1 MIECQKM
8 IEKRIEFLTG
18 NGEGSLEIIEF
29 YNKEMEQIIEEISNL
44 DYEET
49 KDNIVKIKVL
59 YAKLLLLCKGYYI
72 KGTKYYN
79 DESVVKFIE
88 EKIEKFREYF
98 YNLNSVEHTNWWQ
111 WEIGIPF
118 TMNDI
123 FMLMK
128 GKIKD
133 EIIVENLKTSRYF
146 QPDPRYSGNNPVAI
160 HPSGKPLRL
169 STGGNRVDT
178 VKISLFR
185 GILLEDE
192 GEIKLALESLPE
204 VWEYNEKD
212 RGEGFYRDGSFIQHE
227 AIPYAG
233 GYGEVLLSGIGE
245 ILYVISDS
253 EYTSV
258 VKKVDDLYEIILNS
272 FEPFFYNG
280 SFTDMLSG
288 RGIDRANN
296 SDSVIGHR
304 ILNDI
309 LVVSSIFEDYK
320 CKKLEDIVLREIVK
334 YGAEKYLEEEKS
346 PFLYKKI
353 KDLLE
358 KSRGQEIE
366 KYNNSIKVC
375 NKMARVMKREEKY
388 AFGIVMHS
396 STIGNYETMNGENLK
411 GWYTGDGA
419 YYLYDG
425 VNDYKDYWRDVDYY
439 YIPGTTEIK
448 MDMEGLDAQRNFESS
463 FVEDKVAYGISEGE
477 NGLVAMEFLNWN
489 EKLKSR
495 KSWALIDSKIIFI
508 ETDIESKEKVY
519 TTIFNKKYSNL
530 PKILVDGQEI
540 KERYFNKK
548 ISKIQIE
555 ELNIKFYLE
564 DNIYFEIEKK
574 DGYFIKIWKEYDN
587 DDKKI
592 IWGLSYNSEIDFKKD
607 MCINLEDNIHEIK
620 TKEKIYKVNWN
631 FRENGKEFCEI
642 LDIEK

>member
-18 NGEGSLEIIEF
+18 NGESSLEIIEF
-29 YNKEMEQIIEEISNL
+29 YNEEMEKIIEEISNL
-44 DYEET
+44 NYEET

-72 KGTKYYN
+72 KRTKYYN
-79 DESVVKFIE
+79 DEFIVKFIE

-98 YNLNSVEHTNWWQ
+98 YNLHSVEHTNWWQ

-146 QPDPRYSGNNPVAI
+146 QPEPRYSGNNPVAI

-192 GEIKLALESLPE
+192 EEVKLALESLPE

-253 EYTSV
+253 KYTSV
-258 VKKVDDLYEIILNS
+258 IKKVDDLYDIILNS

-309 LVVSSIFEDYK
+309 LVVSSIFENDK
-320 CKKLEDIVLREIVK
+320 CKKLENTVLREITK
-334 YGAEKYLEEEKS
+334 YGVEKYLEEEKS
-346 PFLYKKI
+346 PFLYKKLI
-353 KDLLE
+353 DFLE
-358 KSRGQEIE
+358 KYRGQEIE
-366 KYNNSIKVC
+366 KYSNSIKVC
-375 NKMARVMKREEKY
+375 NKMTRVMKREEKY
-388 AFGIVMHS
+388 AFGIAMHS
-396 STIGNYETMNGENLK
+396 STIGNYEAMNGENLK

-642 LDIEK
+642 LDVEK

>member
-18 NGEGSLEIIEF
+18 NGESSLEIIEF
-29 YNKEMEQIIEEISNL
+29 YNEEMEKIIEEISNL
-44 DYEET
+44 NYEET

-72 KGTKYYN
+72 KRTKYYN
-79 DESVVKFIE
+79 DEFIVKFIE

-98 YNLNSVEHTNWWQ
+98 YNLHSVEHTNWWQ

-185 GILLEDE
+185 GILLGDEDE
-192 GEIKLALESLPE
+192 VKLALESLPE

-253 EYTSV
+253 KYTSV
-258 VKKVDDLYEIILNS
+258 IKKVDDLYDIILNS

-309 LVVSSIFEDYK
+309 LVVSSIFENDK
-320 CKKLEDIVLREIVK
+320 CKKLENTVLREITK
-334 YGAEKYLEEEKS
+334 YGVEKYLEEEKS
-346 PFLYKKI
+346 PFLYKKLI
-353 KDLLE
+353 DLLE
-358 KSRGQEIE
+358 KYRGQEIK
-366 KYNNSIKVC
+366 KYSNSIKVC

-388 AFGIVMHS
+388 AFGIAMHS
-396 STIGNYETMNGENLK
+396 STIGNYEAMNGENLK

-439 YIPGTTEIK
+439 YIPGATEIK

-548 ISKIQIE
+548 ISKIQIG

-564 DNIYFEIEKK
+564 DNIYFEIEEK

>member
-1 MIECQKM
+1 MREYQKM

-29 YNKEMEQIIEEISNL
+29 YNKEMEKIIEEISNL

-72 KGTKYYN
+72 KGTKYYS

-88 EKIEKFREYF
+88 EKIEKFRSYF

-192 GEIKLALESLPE
+192 VEIKLALESLPE
-204 VWEYNEKD
+204 VWEYNEKE

-309 LVVSSIFEDYK
+309 LIVSSIFEYDK
-320 CKKLEDIVLREIVK
+320 CEKLEDIVLREIAK

-346 PFLYKKI
+346 PFLYKKLT
-353 KDLLE
+353 DLLE
-358 KSRGQEIE
+358 KNRGQEIE
-366 KYNNSIKVC
+366 KYSNSIKVC

-388 AFGIVMHS
+388 AFGIAMHS
-396 STIGNYETMNGENLK
+396 STIGNYEAMNGENLK

-425 VNDYKDYWRDVDYY
+425 VNDYKNYWRDVDYY

-463 FVEDKVAYGISEGE
+463 FVKDKVAYGVSEGE

-508 ETDIESKEKVY
+508 ETDIESEEKVY
-519 TTIFNKKYSNL
+519 TTIFNRKYNNL

-540 KERYFNKK
+540 KEKYFNKK
-548 ISKIQIE
+548 LSKIQIE
-555 ELNIKFYLE
+555 ELNLKFYLE
-564 DNIYFEIEKK
+564 ESIYFEIEEK

-607 MCINLEDNIHEIK
+607 MYINLENDIHEIK

-642 LDIEK
+642 LSLEK

>member
-1 MIECQKM
+1 MREYQKM

-29 YNKEMEQIIEEISNL
+29 YNKEMEKIIEEISNL

-88 EKIEKFREYF
+88 EKIEKFRNYF

-185 GILLEDE
+185 GILLGDEDE
-192 GEIKLALESLPE
+192 VKLALESLPE
-204 VWEYNEKD
+204 VWEYNEKE

-320 CKKLEDIVLREIVK
+320 YKKLEDIVLREIVK

-375 NKMARVMKREEKY
+375 NKMTRVMKREEKY
-388 AFGIVMHS
+388 AFGIAMHS
-396 STIGNYETMNGENLK
+396 PTIGNYEAMNGENLK

-425 VNDYKDYWRDVDYY
+425 VNDYKNYWRDVDYY

-448 MDMEGLDAQRNFESS
+448 MNMEGLDAQRNFESS
-463 FVEDKVAYGISEGE
+463 FVKDKVASGVSEGE

-495 KSWALIDSKIIFI
+495 KSWVLIDSKIIFI
-508 ETDIESKEKVY
+508 ETDIESEEKVY
-519 TTIFNKKYSNL
+519 TTIFNRKYNNL
-530 PKILVDGQEI
+530 PKILIDGQEI
-540 KERYFNKK
+540 KEKYFNKK
-548 ISKIQIE
+548 LSKIQIE
-555 ELNIKFYLE
+555 ELNLKFYLE
-564 DNIYFEIEKK
+564 ESIYFEIEKK

-607 MCINLEDNIHEIK
+607 VYINLEDNIHEIK

-642 LDIEK
+642 LSLEK

>member
-18 NGEGSLEIIEF
+18 NGESSLEIIEF
-29 YNKEMEQIIEEISNL
+29 YNEEMEKIIEEISNL
-44 DYEET
+44 NYEET

-79 DESVVKFIE
+79 DEFIVNFIE
-88 EKIEKFREYF
+88 EKIERFRECF
-98 YNLNSVEHTNWWQ
+98 YNLHSVEHTNWWQ

-146 QPDPRYSGNNPVAI
+146 QPEPRYSGNNPVAI

-192 GEIKLALESLPE
+192 EEVKLALESLPE

-253 EYTSV
+253 KYTSV
-258 VKKVDDLYEIILNS
+258 IKKVDDLYDIILNS

-309 LVVSSIFEDYK
+309 LVVSSIFENDK
-320 CKKLEDIVLREIVK
+320 CKKLENTILREITK
-334 YGAEKYLEEEKS
+334 YGVEKYLEEEKS
-346 PFLYKKI
+346 PFLYKKLI
-353 KDLLE
+353 DLLE
-358 KSRGQEIE
+358 KYRGQEIE
-366 KYNNSIKVC
+366 KYSNSINVC
-375 NKMARVMKREEKY
+375 NKMVRVMKREEKY
-388 AFGIVMHS
+388 AFGIAMHS
-396 STIGNYETMNGENLK
+396 STIGNYEAMNGENLK

-631 FRENGKEFCEI
+631 FRENGKEFCEM

>member
-1 MIECQKM
+1 MIEYQKM

-18 NGEGSLEIIEF
+18 NGESSLEIIEF
-29 YNKEMEQIIEEISNL
+29 YNEEMEKIIEEISNL
-44 DYEET
+44 NYEET

-72 KGTKYYN
+72 KRTKYYN
-79 DESVVKFIE
+79 DEFIVKFIE

-98 YNLNSVEHTNWWQ
+98 YNLHSVEHTNWWQ

-146 QPDPRYSGNNPVAI
+146 QPEPRYSGNNPVAI

-192 GEIKLALESLPE
+192 EEVKLALESLPE

-253 EYTSV
+253 KYTSV
-258 VKKVDDLYEIILNS
+258 IKKVDDLYDIILNS

-309 LVVSSIFEDYK
+309 LVVSSIFENDK
-320 CKKLEDIVLREIVK
+320 CKKLENTVLREITK
-334 YGAEKYLEEEKS
+334 YGVEKYLEEEKS
-346 PFLYKKI
+346 PFLYKKLI
-353 KDLLE
+353 DFLE
-358 KSRGQEIE
+358 KYRGQEIE
-366 KYNNSIKVC
+366 KYSNSIKVC
-375 NKMARVMKREEKY
+375 NKMTRVMKREEKY
-388 AFGIVMHS
+388 AFGIAMHS
-396 STIGNYETMNGENLK
+396 STIGNYEAMNGENLK

-508 ETDIESKEKVY
+508 ETDIESEEKVY

-631 FRENGKEFCEI
+631 FRENGKEFCEM

>member
-1 MIECQKM
+1 MIEYQKM

-88 EKIEKFREYF
+88 KKIEKFREYF
-98 YNLNSVEHTNWWQ
+98 YNLNSIEHTNWWQ

-258 VKKVDDLYEIILNS
+258 VKKVNDLYEIILNS

-309 LVVSSIFEDYK
+309 LVVSSIFEDDK

-334 YGAEKYLEEEKS
+334 YGAKKYLEEEKS
-346 PFLYKKI
+346 PFLYKKLTDI
-353 KDLLE
+353 LE
-358 KSRGQEIE
+358 KYRGQEIE
-366 KYNNSIKVC
+366 KYSNSIKVC

-388 AFGIVMHS
+388 AFGIAMHS
-396 STIGNYETMNGENLK
+396 STIGNYEAMNGENLK

-425 VNDYKDYWRDVDYY
+425 VNDYKDYWRDIDYY

-448 MDMEGLDAQRNFESS
+448 MDMEGIDAQRNFESF
-463 FVEDKVAYGISEGE
+463 FVKDKVAYGISQGE

-495 KSWALIDSKIIFI
+495 KSWVLADSKVIFI
-508 ETDIESKEKVY
+508 ETDIESEEKVY
-519 TTIFNKKYSNL
+519 TTIFNRKYSNL
-530 PKILVDGQEI
+530 PKILVDGQET

-548 ISKIQIE
+548 LSKIQIG
-555 ELNIKFYLE
+555 ELNIKFYSE
-564 DNIYFEIEKK
+564 ERIYFEIEEK

-592 IWGLSYNSEIDFKKD
+592 IWGLSYNSDIDFKKD
-607 MCINLEDNIHEIK
+607 VCINLEDNIHKIK
-620 TKEKIYKVNWN
+620 IKEKIYKVNWN

-642 LDIEK
+642 LNLEK

>member
-1 MIECQKM
+1 MREYQKM

-88 EKIEKFREYF
+88 KKIEKFREYF
-98 YNLNSVEHTNWWQ
+98 YNLNSIEHTNWWQ

-123 FMLMK
+123 FMLTK

-185 GILLEDE
+185 GILLGDEDE
-192 GEIKLALESLPE
+192 VKLALESLPE

-253 EYTSV
+253 KYTSV
-258 VKKVDDLYEIILNS
+258 IKKVDDLYDIILNS

-309 LVVSSIFEDYK
+309 LVVSSIFENDK
-320 CKKLEDIVLREIVK
+320 CKKLENTVLREITK
-334 YGAEKYLEEEKS
+334 YGVEKYLEEEKS
-346 PFLYKKI
+346 PFLYKKLI
-353 KDLLE
+353 DFLE
-358 KSRGQEIE
+358 KYRGQEIE
-366 KYNNSIKVC
+366 KYSNSIKVC
-375 NKMARVMKREEKY
+375 NKMTRVMKREEKY
-388 AFGIVMHS
+388 AFGIAMHS
-396 STIGNYETMNGENLK
+396 STIGNYEAMNGENLK

-564 DNIYFEIEKK
+564 DNIYFEIEEK

>member
-1 MIECQKM
+1 MREYQKM

-88 EKIEKFREYF
+88 KKIEKFREYF
-98 YNLNSVEHTNWWQ
+98 YNLNSIEHTNWWQ

-123 FMLMK
+123 FMLTK

-185 GILLEDE
+185 GILLGDEDE
-192 GEIKLALESLPE
+192 VKLALESLPE

-253 EYTSV
+253 KYTSV
-258 VKKVDDLYEIILNS
+258 IKKVDDLYEIILNS

-309 LVVSSIFEDYK
+309 LVVSSIFENDK
-320 CKKLEDIVLREIVK
+320 CKKLENTVLREITK
-334 YGAEKYLEEEKS
+334 YGVEKYLEEEKS
-346 PFLYKKI
+346 PFLYKKLI
-353 KDLLE
+353 DLLE
-358 KSRGQEIE
+358 KYRGQEIE
-366 KYNNSIKVC
+366 KYSNSIKVC
-375 NKMARVMKREEKY
+375 NKMTRVMKREEKY
-388 AFGIVMHS
+388 AFGIAMHS
-396 STIGNYETMNGENLK
+396 STIGNYEAMNGENLK

-631 FRENGKEFCEI
+631 FRENGKEFCEM

>member
-1 MIECQKM
+1 MIEYQKM

-44 DYEET
+44 NYEET

-98 YNLNSVEHTNWWQ
+98 YNLYSVEHTNWWQ

-185 GILLEDE
+185 GILLGDEDE
-192 GEIKLALESLPE
+192 VKLALESLPE

-253 EYTSV
+253 KYTSV
-258 VKKVDDLYEIILNS
+258 IKKVDDLYEIILNS

-309 LVVSSIFEDYK
+309 LVVSSIFENDK
-320 CKKLEDIVLREIVK
+320 CKKLENTILREITK
-334 YGAEKYLEEEKS
+334 YGVEKYLGEEKS
-346 PFLYKKI
+346 PFLYKKLI
-353 KDLLE
+353 DLLE
-358 KSRGQEIE
+358 KYRGQEIE
-366 KYNNSIKVC
+366 KYSNSINVC
-375 NKMARVMKREEKY
+375 NKMVRVMKREEKY
-388 AFGIVMHS
+388 AFGIAMHS
-396 STIGNYETMNGENLK
+396 STIGNYEAMNGENLK

-564 DNIYFEIEKK
+564 DNIYFEIEEK

>member
-1 MIECQKM
+1 MREYQKM

-18 NGEGSLEIIEF
+18 NGESSLEIIEF

-98 YNLNSVEHTNWWQ
+98 YNLNSIEHTNWWQ

-253 EYTSV
+253 KYTSV
-258 VKKVDDLYEIILNS
+258 IKKVDDLYEIILNS

-309 LVVSSIFEDYK
+309 LVVSSIFENDK
-320 CKKLEDIVLREIVK
+320 CKKLENIVLREVVK

-346 PFLYKKI
+346 PFLYKKLTE
-353 KDLLE
+353 LLE

-366 KYNNSIKVC
+366 KYSNSIKIC
-375 NKMARVMKREEKY
+375 NKMARVMKRKEKY
-388 AFGIVMHS
+388 AFGIAMHS
-396 STIGNYETMNGENLK
+396 STIGNYEAMNGENLK

-419 YYLYDG
+419 YYLYDR
-425 VNDYKDYWRDVDYY
+425 VNDYKNYWRDVDYY

-463 FVEDKVAYGISEGE
+463 FVKDKVAYGVSEGE

-508 ETDIESKEKVY
+508 ETDIESEEKVY
-519 TTIFNKKYSNL
+519 TTIFNRKYNNL
-530 PKILVDGQEI
+530 PKILVDEQEI

-548 ISKIQIE
+548 ISKIQIG

-564 DNIYFEIEKK
+564 ENIYFEIEEK

-607 MCINLEDNIHEIK
+607 MYINLENNIHEIK

>member
-1 MIECQKM
+1 MIEYQKM

-88 EKIEKFREYF
+88 KKIEKFREYF
-98 YNLNSVEHTNWWQ
+98 YNLNSIEHTNWWQ

-185 GILLEDE
+185 GILLEDDN
-192 GEIKLALESLPE
+192 EIKLALESLPE

-212 RGEGFYRDGSFIQHE
+212 KGEGFYRDGSFIQHE

-258 VKKVDDLYEIILNS
+258 VKKVNDLYEIILNS

-296 SDSVIGHR
+296 IDSVIGHR

-309 LVVSSIFEDYK
+309 LVVSSIFEDDK

-334 YGAEKYLEEEKS
+334 YGAKKYLEEEKS
-346 PFLYKKI
+346 PFLYKKLTDI
-353 KDLLE
+353 LE
-358 KSRGQEIE
+358 KYRGQEIE
-366 KYNNSIKVC
+366 KYSNSIKVC

-388 AFGIVMHS
+388 AFGIAMHS
-396 STIGNYETMNGENLK
+396 STIGNYEAMNGENLK

-448 MDMEGLDAQRNFESS
+448 MDMEGVDAQRNFESS
-463 FVEDKVAYGISEGE
+463 FVKDKIAYGISQGE

-489 EKLKSR
+489 ERLKSR
-495 KSWALIDSKIIFI
+495 KTWGLIDSKIIFI
-508 ETDIESKEKVY
+508 ETDIESEEKVY
-519 TTIFNKKYSNL
+519 TTIFNRKYNNL
-530 PKILVDGQEI
+530 PKILIDGQEI
-540 KERYFNKK
+540 KEKYFNKK
-548 ISKIQIE
+548 LSKIQIE
-555 ELNIKFYLE
+555 ELNLKFYLE
-564 DNIYFEIEKK
+564 ESIYFEIEKK

-607 MCINLEDNIHEIK
+607 VYINLEDNIHEIK

-642 LDIEK
+642 LSLEK

>member
-1 MIECQKM
+1 MKEYPKM

-88 EKIEKFREYF
+88 KKIEKFREYF
-98 YNLNSVEHTNWWQ
+98 YNLNSIEHTNWWQ

-123 FMLMK
+123 FMLTK

-146 QPDPRYSGNNPVAI
+146 QPEPRYSGNNPVAI

-185 GILLEDE
+185 GILLGDEDE
-192 GEIKLALESLPE
+192 VKLALESLPE

-253 EYTSV
+253 KYTSV
-258 VKKVDDLYEIILNS
+258 IKKVDDLYDIILNS

-309 LVVSSIFEDYK
+309 LVVSSIFENDK
-320 CKKLEDIVLREIVK
+320 CKKLENTVLREITK
-334 YGAEKYLEEEKS
+334 YGVEKYLGEEKS
-346 PFLYKKI
+346 PFLYKKLI
-353 KDLLE
+353 DFLE
-358 KSRGQEIE
+358 KYRGQEIE
-366 KYNNSIKVC
+366 KYSNSIKVC
-375 NKMARVMKREEKY
+375 NKMTRVMKREEKY
-388 AFGIVMHS
+388 AFGIAMHS
-396 STIGNYETMNGENLK
+396 STIGNYEAMNGENLK

-508 ETDIESKEKVY
+508 ETDIESEEKVY

>member
-1 MIECQKM
+1 MREYQKM

-29 YNKEMEQIIEEISNL
+29 YNKEMEKIIEEISNL

-72 KGTKYYN
+72 KGTKYYS

-88 EKIEKFREYF
+88 EKIEKFRNYF

-192 GEIKLALESLPE
+192 VEIKLALESLPE
-204 VWEYNEKD
+204 VWEYNEKE

-309 LVVSSIFEDYK
+309 LIVSSIFEYDK
-320 CKKLEDIVLREIVK
+320 CEKLEDIVLREIAK

-346 PFLYKKI
+346 PFLYKKLT
-353 KDLLE
+353 DLLE
-358 KSRGQEIE
+358 KNRGQEIE
-366 KYNNSIKVC
+366 KYSNSIKVC

-388 AFGIVMHS
+388 AFGIAMHS
-396 STIGNYETMNGENLK
+396 STIGNYEAMNGENLK

-425 VNDYKDYWRDVDYY
+425 VNDYKNYWRDVDYY

-463 FVEDKVAYGISEGE
+463 FVKDKVAYGVSEGE

-508 ETDIESKEKVY
+508 ETDIESEEKVY
-519 TTIFNKKYSNL
+519 TTIFNRKYNNL

-540 KERYFNKK
+540 KEKYFNKK
-548 ISKIQIE
+548 LSKIQIE
-555 ELNIKFYLE
+555 ELNLKFYLE
-564 DNIYFEIEKK
+564 ESIYFEIEEK

-607 MCINLEDNIHEIK
+607 MYINLENDIHEIK

-642 LDIEK
+642 LSLEK

>member
-1 MIECQKM
+1 MREYQKM

-29 YNKEMEQIIEEISNL
+29 YNKEMEKIIEEISNL

-88 EKIEKFREYF
+88 EKIEKFRNYF

-185 GILLEDE
+185 GILLEDDN
-192 GEIKLALESLPE
+192 EIKLALESLPE

-212 RGEGFYRDGSFIQHE
+212 KGEGFYRDGSFIQHE

-253 EYTSV
+253 KYTSV
-258 VKKVDDLYEIILNS
+258 IKKVDDLYEIILNS

-309 LVVSSIFEDYK
+309 LVVSSIFENDK
-320 CKKLEDIVLREIVK
+320 CKKLENIVLREVVK

-346 PFLYKKI
+346 PFLYKKLTE
-353 KDLLE
+353 LLE

-366 KYNNSIKVC
+366 KYSNSIKIC
-375 NKMARVMKREEKY
+375 NKMARVMKRKEKY
-388 AFGIVMHS
+388 AFGIAMHS
-396 STIGNYETMNGENLK
+396 STIGNYEAMNGENLK

-419 YYLYDG
+419 YYLYDR
-425 VNDYKDYWRDVDYY
+425 VNDYKNYWRDVDYY

-489 EKLKSR
+489 ERLKSR

-508 ETDIESKEKVY
+508 ETDIESEEKVY
-519 TTIFNKKYSNL
+519 TTIFNRKYNNL
-530 PKILVDGQEI
+530 PKILVDEQEI

-555 ELNIKFYLE
+555 ELNLKFYLE
-564 DNIYFEIEKK
+564 ESIYFEIEEK

-607 MCINLEDNIHEIK
+607 MYINLENDIHEIK

-642 LDIEK
+642 LSLEK

>member
-18 NGEGSLEIIEF
+18 NGESSLEIIEF
-29 YNKEMEQIIEEISNL
+29 YNEEMEKIIEEISNL
-44 DYEET
+44 NYEET

-72 KGTKYYN
+72 KRTKYYN
-79 DESVVKFIE
+79 DEFIVKFIE

-98 YNLNSVEHTNWWQ
+98 YNLHSVEHTNWWQ

-146 QPDPRYSGNNPVAI
+146 QPEPRYSGNNPVAI

-192 GEIKLALESLPE
+192 EEVKLALESLPE

-253 EYTSV
+253 KYTSV
-258 VKKVDDLYEIILNS
+258 IKKVDDLYDIILNS

-309 LVVSSIFEDYK
+309 LVVSSIFENDK
-320 CKKLEDIVLREIVK
+320 CKKLENTVLREITK
-334 YGAEKYLEEEKS
+334 YGVEKYLEEEKS
-346 PFLYKKI
+346 PFLYKKLI
-353 KDLLE
+353 DFLE
-358 KSRGQEIE
+358 KYRGQEIE
-366 KYNNSIKVC
+366 KYSNSIKVC
-375 NKMARVMKREEKY
+375 NKMTRVMKREEKY
-388 AFGIVMHS
+388 AFGIAMHS
-396 STIGNYETMNGENLK
+396 STIGNYEAMNGENLK

-508 ETDIESKEKVY
+508 ETDIESEEKVY

>member
-1 MIECQKM
+1 MIEYQKM

-88 EKIEKFREYF
+88 KKIEKFREYF
-98 YNLNSVEHTNWWQ
+98 YNLNSIEHTNWWQ

-185 GILLEDE
+185 GILLGDE
-192 GEIKLALESLPE
+192 EEVKLALESLPE

-253 EYTSV
+253 KYTSV
-258 VKKVDDLYEIILNS
+258 IKKVDDLYDIILNS

-309 LVVSSIFEDYK
+309 LVVSSIFENDK
-320 CKKLEDIVLREIVK
+320 CKKLENTILREITK
-334 YGAEKYLEEEKS
+334 YGVEKYLGEEKS
-346 PFLYKKI
+346 PFLYKKLI
-353 KDLLE
+353 DLLE
-358 KSRGQEIE
+358 KYRGQKIE
-366 KYNNSIKVC
+366 KYSNSINVC

-388 AFGIVMHS
+388 AFGIAMHS
-396 STIGNYETMNGENLK
+396 STIGNYEAMNGENLK

-564 DNIYFEIEKK
+564 DNIYFEIEEK

>member
-1 MIECQKM
+1 MREYQKM

-29 YNKEMEQIIEEISNL
+29 YNKEMEKIIEEISNL

-72 KGTKYYN
+72 KGTKYYS

-88 EKIEKFREYF
+88 EKIEKFRNYF

-204 VWEYNEKD
+204 VWEYNEKE

-309 LVVSSIFEDYK
+309 LIVSSIFEYDK
-320 CKKLEDIVLREIVK
+320 CEKLEDIVLREIAK

-346 PFLYKKI
+346 PFLYKKLT
-353 KDLLE
+353 DLLE
-358 KSRGQEIE
+358 KNRGQEIE
-366 KYNNSIKVC
+366 KYSNSIKVC

-388 AFGIVMHS
+388 AFGIAMHS
-396 STIGNYETMNGENLK
+396 STIGNYEAMNGENLK

-425 VNDYKDYWRDVDYY
+425 VNDYKNYWRDVDYY

-463 FVEDKVAYGISEGE
+463 FVKDKVAYGVSEGE

>member
-1 MIECQKM
+1 MIEYQKM

-18 NGEGSLEIIEF
+18 NGESSLEIIEF
-29 YNKEMEQIIEEISNL
+29 YNKEMEDIIKEISNL
-44 DYEET
+44 NYEET
-49 KDNIVKIKVL
+49 KNNIVKIKVL

-88 EKIEKFREYF
+88 KKIEKFREYF
-98 YNLNSVEHTNWWQ
+98 YNLNSIEHTNWWQ

-185 GILLEDE
+185 GILLGDEDE
-192 GEIKLALESLPE
+192 VKLALESLPE
-204 VWEYNEKD
+204 VWEYNEKE

-258 VKKVDDLYEIILNS
+258 VKKVNDLYEIILNS

-309 LVVSSIFEDYK
+309 LVVSSIFENDK
-320 CKKLEDIVLREIVK
+320 CKKLENTVLREITK
-334 YGAEKYLEEEKS
+334 YGVEKYLGEEKS
-346 PFLYKKI
+346 PFLYKKLI
-353 KDLLE
+353 DLLE
-358 KSRGQEIE
+358 KYRGQEIE
-366 KYNNSIKVC
+366 KYSNSIKVC
-375 NKMARVMKREEKY
+375 NKMTRVMKREEKY
-388 AFGIVMHS
+388 AFGIAMHS
-396 STIGNYETMNGENLK
+396 STIGNYEAMNGENLK

-631 FRENGKEFCEI
+631 FRENGKEFCEM

>member
-18 NGEGSLEIIEF
+18 NGESSLEIIEF
-29 YNKEMEQIIEEISNL
+29 YNEEMEKIIEEISNL
-44 DYEET
+44 NYEET

-72 KGTKYYN
+72 KRTKYYN
-79 DESVVKFIE
+79 DEFIVKFIE

-98 YNLNSVEHTNWWQ
+98 YNLHSVEHTNWWQ

-146 QPDPRYSGNNPVAI
+146 QPEPRYSGNNPVAI

-192 GEIKLALESLPE
+192 EEVKLALESLPE

-253 EYTSV
+253 KYTSV
-258 VKKVDDLYEIILNS
+258 IKKVDDLYEIILNS

-309 LVVSSIFEDYK
+309 LVVSSIFENDK
-320 CKKLEDIVLREIVK
+320 CKKLENTVLREITK
-334 YGAEKYLEEEKS
+334 YGVEKYLGEEKS
-346 PFLYKKI
+346 PFLYKKLI
-353 KDLLE
+353 DFLE
-358 KSRGQEIE
+358 KYRGQEIE
-366 KYNNSIKVC
+366 KYSNSIKVC
-375 NKMARVMKREEKY
+375 NKMTRVMKREEKY
-388 AFGIVMHS
+388 AFGIAMHS
-396 STIGNYETMNGENLK
+396 STIGNYEAMNGENLK

>member
-1 MIECQKM
+1 MREYQKM

-29 YNKEMEQIIEEISNL
+29 YNKEMEKIIEEISNL

-72 KGTKYYN
+72 KGTKYYS

-88 EKIEKFREYF
+88 EKIEKFRNYF

-204 VWEYNEKD
+204 VWEYNEKE

-346 PFLYKKI
+346 PFLYKKLTA
-353 KDLLE
+353 LLE
-358 KSRGQEIE
+358 KNRGQEIE
-366 KYNNSIKVC
+366 KYSNSIKVC

-439 YIPGTTEIK
+439 YISGTTEIK
-448 MDMEGLDAQRNFESS
+448 MDMEGIDAQRNFESS
-463 FVEDKVAYGISEGE
+463 FVEDKVAYGVSESE

-495 KSWALIDSKIIFI
+495 KSWVLIDSKIIFI
-508 ETDIESKEKVY
+508 ETDIESEEKVY
-519 TTIFNKKYSNL
+519 TTIFNRKYNNL
-530 PKILVDGQEI
+530 PKILIDGQEI
-540 KERYFNKK
+540 KEKYFNKK
-548 ISKIQIE
+548 LSKIQIE
-555 ELNIKFYLE
+555 ELNLKFYLE
-564 DNIYFEIEKK
+564 ESIYFEIEKK

-607 MCINLEDNIHEIK
+607 MYINLENDIHEIK

-642 LDIEK
+642 LSLEK

>member
-1 MIECQKM
+1 MREYQKM

-88 EKIEKFREYF
+88 KKIEKFREYF
-98 YNLNSVEHTNWWQ
+98 YNLNSIEHTNWWQ

-185 GILLEDE
+185 GILLGDEDE
-192 GEIKLALESLPE
+192 VKLALESLPE

-253 EYTSV
+253 KYTSV
-258 VKKVDDLYEIILNS
+258 IKKVDDLYDIILNS

-309 LVVSSIFEDYK
+309 LVVSSIFENDK
-320 CKKLEDIVLREIVK
+320 CKKLENTVLREITK
-334 YGAEKYLEEEKS
+334 YGVEKYLEEEKS
-346 PFLYKKI
+346 PFLYKKLI
-353 KDLLE
+353 DFLE
-358 KSRGQEIE
+358 KYRGQEIE
-366 KYNNSIKVC
+366 KYSNSIKVC
-375 NKMARVMKREEKY
+375 NKMTRVMKREEKY
-388 AFGIVMHS
+388 AFGIAMHS
-396 STIGNYETMNGENLK
+396 STIGNYEAMNGENLK

-631 FRENGKEFCEI
+631 FRENGKEFCEM

>member
-1 MIECQKM
+1 MKEYPKM

-29 YNKEMEQIIEEISNL
+29 YNKEMEKIIEEISSL

-72 KGTKYYN
+72 KGTKYYS

-192 GEIKLALESLPE
+192 VEIKLALESLPE
-204 VWEYNEKD
+204 VWEYNEKE
-212 RGEGFYRDGSFIQHE
+212 RGEGFYREGSFIQHE

-245 ILYVISDS
+245 ILYVISNS

-320 CKKLEDIVLREIVK
+320 CKKLEDIVLREIFK
-334 YGAEKYLEEEKS
+334 YRVEKYLEEEKS
-346 PFLYKKI
+346 PFLYKKLTA
-353 KDLLE
+353 LLE
-358 KSRGQEIE
+358 KNRGQEIE
-366 KYNNSIKVC
+366 KYSNSIKVC

-388 AFGIVMHS
+388 AFGIAMHS
-396 STIGNYETMNGENLK
+396 STIGNYEAMNGENLK

-463 FVEDKVAYGISEGE
+463 FVKDKVAYGVSEGE

-508 ETDIESKEKVY
+508 ETDIESEEKVY

-548 ISKIQIE
+548 ISKIQIG

-564 DNIYFEIEKK
+564 DNIYFEIEEK

-587 DDKKI
+587 NDKKI

-607 MCINLEDNIHEIK
+607 VYINLEDDIHEIK

-631 FRENGKEFCEI
+631 FREKGKEFCEI
-642 LDIEK
+642 LSLEK

>member
-1 MIECQKM
+1 MIEYQKM

-98 YNLNSVEHTNWWQ
+98 YNLNSIEHTNWWQ

-192 GEIKLALESLPE
+192 VEIKLALESLPE

-212 RGEGFYRDGSFIQHE
+212 REEGFYRDGSFIQHE

-258 VKKVDDLYEIILNS
+258 VKKVNDLYEIILNS

-309 LVVSSIFEDYK
+309 LVVSSIFEDDK
-320 CKKLEDIVLREIVK
+320 CKKLENTVLREITK
-334 YGAEKYLEEEKS
+334 YGVEKYLEEEKS
-346 PFLYKKI
+346 PFLYKKLTDI
-353 KDLLE
+353 LE
-358 KSRGQEIE
+358 KYRGQEIE
-366 KYNNSIKVC
+366 KYSNSIKVC
-375 NKMARVMKREEKY
+375 NKMARVMKRKEKY
-388 AFGIVMHS
+388 AFGIAMHS
-396 STIGNYETMNGENLK
+396 STIGNYEAMNGENLK

-448 MDMEGLDAQRNFESS
+448 MDMEGIDAQRNFESS
-463 FVEDKVAYGISEGE
+463 FVKDKVAYGISQGE

-508 ETDIESKEKVY
+508 ETDIESEEKVY
-519 TTIFNKKYSNL
+519 TTIFNRKYNNL
-530 PKILVDGQEI
+530 PKILVDEQEI

-548 ISKIQIE
+548 ISKIQIG

-564 DNIYFEIEKK
+564 ENIYFEIEEK
-574 DGYFIKIWKEYDN
+574 DGYFIKVWKEYDN

-607 MCINLEDNIHEIK
+607 MYINLENNIHEIK

-631 FRENGKEFCEI
+631 FRENRKEFCEI

>member
-1 MIECQKM
+1 MIEYQKM

-88 EKIEKFREYF
+88 KKIEKFREYF
-98 YNLNSVEHTNWWQ
+98 YNLNSIEHTNWWQ

-192 GEIKLALESLPE
+192 VEIKLALELLPE

-258 VKKVDDLYEIILNS
+258 VKKVNDLYEIILNS

-296 SDSVIGHR
+296 IDSVIGHR

-309 LVVSSIFEDYK
+309 LVVSSIFEDDK

-334 YGAEKYLEEEKS
+334 YGAKKYLEEEKS
-346 PFLYKKI
+346 PFLYKKLTDI
-353 KDLLE
+353 LE
-358 KSRGQEIE
+358 KYRGQEIE
-366 KYNNSIKVC
+366 KYSNSIKVC

-388 AFGIVMHS
+388 AFGIAMHS
-396 STIGNYETMNGENLK
+396 STIGNYEAMNGENLK

-448 MDMEGLDAQRNFESS
+448 MDMEGVDAQRNFESS
-463 FVEDKVAYGISEGE
+463 FVKDKIAYGISQGE

-489 EKLKSR
+489 ERLKSR
-495 KSWALIDSKIIFI
+495 KTWGLIDSKIIFI
-508 ETDIESKEKVY
+508 ETDIESEEKVY
-519 TTIFNKKYSNL
+519 TTIFNRKYNNL

-540 KERYFNKK
+540 KEKYFNKK
-548 ISKIQIE
+548 LSQIQIG

-564 DNIYFEIEKK
+564 ENISFEVEEK

-607 MCINLEDNIHEIK
+607 MYINLENNIHEIK

>member
-1 MIECQKM
+1 MKEYPKM

-29 YNKEMEQIIEEISNL
+29 YNKEMEKIIEEISNL

-72 KGTKYYN
+72 KGTKYYS

-88 EKIEKFREYF
+88 EKIEKFRNYF

-128 GKIKD
+128 RKIKD

-185 GILLEDE
+185 GILLGDEDE
-192 GEIKLALESLPE
+192 VKLALESLPE

-258 VKKVDDLYEIILNS
+258 IKKVDDLYEIILNS

-309 LVVSSIFEDYK
+309 LVVSSIFENDK
-320 CKKLEDIVLREIVK
+320 CKKLENTILREITK
-334 YGAEKYLEEEKS
+334 YGVEKYLGEEKS
-346 PFLYKKI
+346 PFLYKKLI
-353 KDLLE
+353 DLLE
-358 KSRGQEIE
+358 KYRGQEIK
-366 KYNNSIKVC
+366 KYSNSIKVC

-388 AFGIVMHS
+388 AFGIAMHS
-396 STIGNYETMNGENLK
+396 STIGNYEAMNGENLK

-548 ISKIQIE
+548 ISKIQIG

-564 DNIYFEIEKK
+564 DNIYFEIEEK

>member
-1 MIECQKM
+1 MREYQKM

-29 YNKEMEQIIEEISNL
+29 YNKEMEKIIEEISNL

-88 EKIEKFREYF
+88 KKIEKFREYF
-98 YNLNSVEHTNWWQ
+98 YNLNSIEHTNWWQ

-185 GILLEDE
+185 GILLGDEDE
-192 GEIKLALESLPE
+192 VKLALESLPE

-258 VKKVDDLYEIILNS
+258 VKKVNDLYEIILNS

-309 LVVSSIFEDYK
+309 LVVSSIFEDDK
-320 CKKLEDIVLREIVK
+320 CKKLENTVLREITK
-334 YGAEKYLEEEKS
+334 YGVEKYLEEEKS
-346 PFLYKKI
+346 PFLYKKLT
-353 KDLLE
+353 DLLE
-358 KSRGQEIE
+358 KYRGQEIE
-366 KYNNSIKVC
+366 KYSNSIKVC
-375 NKMARVMKREEKY
+375 NKMARVMKRKEKY
-388 AFGIVMHS
+388 AFGIAMHS
-396 STIGNYETMNGENLK
+396 STIGNYEAMNGENLK

-448 MDMEGLDAQRNFESS
+448 MDMEGVDAQRNFESS
-463 FVEDKVAYGISEGE
+463 FVKDKVASGVSEGE

-495 KSWALIDSKIIFI
+495 KSWVLIDSKIIFI

-519 TTIFNKKYSNL
+519 TTIFNRKYNNL

-540 KERYFNKK
+540 KEKYFNKK
-548 ISKIQIE
+548 ISKIQIG
-555 ELNIKFYLE
+555 ELDIKFYLE
-564 DNIYFEIEKK
+564 DNIYFEIEEK

-587 DDKKI
+587 NDKKI

-607 MCINLEDNIHEIK
+607 MYINLENDIHEIK

-642 LDIEK
+642 LSLEK

>member
-1 MIECQKM
+1 MRECQKM

-18 NGEGSLEIIEF
+18 NGESSLEIIEF
-29 YNKEMEQIIEEISNL
+29 YNEEMEKIIEEISNL
-44 DYEET
+44 NYEET

-72 KGTKYYN
+72 KRTKYYN
-79 DESVVKFIE
+79 DEFIVNFIE

-98 YNLNSVEHTNWWQ
+98 YNLHSVEHTNWWQ

-185 GILLEDE
+185 GILLGDEDE
-192 GEIKLALESLPE
+192 VKLALESLPE

-253 EYTSV
+253 KYTSV
-258 VKKVDDLYEIILNS
+258 IKKVDDLYDIILNS

-309 LVVSSIFEDYK
+309 LVVSSIFENDK
-320 CKKLEDIVLREIVK
+320 CKKLENTILREITK
-334 YGAEKYLEEEKS
+334 YGVEKYLGEEKS
-346 PFLYKKI
+346 PFLYKKLI
-353 KDLLE
+353 DFLE
-358 KSRGQEIE
+358 KYRGQEIE
-366 KYNNSIKVC
+366 KYSNSINVC
-375 NKMARVMKREEKY
+375 NKMVRVMKREEKY
-388 AFGIVMHS
+388 AFGIAMHS
-396 STIGNYETMNGENLK
+396 STIGNYEAMNGENLK

-564 DNIYFEIEKK
+564 DNIYFEIEEK

>member
-1 MIECQKM
+1 MKEYEKM

-18 NGEGSLEIIEF
+18 NGEGSLEIVEF
-29 YNKEMEQIIEEISNL
+29 YNGEMEKTIEEISNL
-44 DYEET
+44 NYEET

-79 DESVVKFIE
+79 DDFIVKFIE
-88 EKIEKFREYF
+88 EKIEEFRKYF
-98 YNLNSVEHTNWWQ
+98 YNLNSIEHTNWWQ

-118 TMNDI
+118 TINDI

-185 GILLEDE
+185 GILLKDE
-192 GEIKLALESLPE
+192 VEIKLALESLPE

-212 RGEGFYRDGSFIQHE
+212 KGEGFYRDGSFIQHE

-253 EYTSV
+253 KYTSV
-258 VKKVDDLYEIILNS
+258 VKKVNDLYEIILNS

-309 LVVSSIFEDYK
+309 LVISSIFEEDK
-320 CKKLEDIVLREIVK
+320 CKSLEKIVLREISK

-346 PFLYKKI
+346 PFLYKKLI
-353 KDLLE
+353 TLL
-358 KSRGQEIE
+358 KKNRGKEIE
-366 KYNNSIKVC
+366 KYRDSIKVC
-375 NKMARVMKREEKY
+375 NKMARVMKREGKY
-388 AFGIVMHS
+388 AFGIAMHS
-396 STIGNYETMNGENLK
+396 STIGNYEAMNGENLK
-411 GWYTGDGA
+411 GWHTGDGA

-425 VNDYKDYWRDVDYY
+425 VNDYKNYWRDVDYY

-448 MDMEGLDAQRNFESS
+448 MDMEGVDAQRNFESS
-463 FVEDKVAYGISEGE
+463 FVKDKLAYGVSEGE

-508 ETDIESKEKVY
+508 ETDIESEKKVY
-519 TTIFNKKYSNL
+519 TTIFNRKYSNL

-540 KERYFNKK
+540 KERYFNKNVAK
-548 ISKIQIE
+548 IKIG
-555 ELNIKFYLE
+555 ELNINFYSKE
-564 DNIYFEIEKK
+564 SIYFEIEKK
-574 DGYFIKIWKEYDN
+574 DGYFIKIWKEHEN
-587 DDKKI
+587 KDKKI
-592 IWGLSYNSEIDFKKD
+592 IWGLSYNSEIDFKRD
-607 MCINLEDNIHEIK
+607 ININLKDNIHEIK

-631 FRENGKEFCEI
+631 FRESGKEFCEI
-642 LDIEK
+642 LNLEK

>member
-1 MIECQKM
+1 MREYQKM
-8 IEKRIEFLTG
+8 IEKRVEFLTG

-29 YNKEMEQIIEEISNL
+29 YNKEMEKVIEEISNL
-44 DYEET
+44 NYEET

-79 DESVVKFIE
+79 DEFIIKFIE
-88 EKIEKFREYF
+88 EKIEKFRNYF

-133 EIIVENLKTSRYF
+133 EVIVENLKTSRYF

-192 GEIKLALESLPE
+192 VEIKLALESLPE

-258 VKKVDDLYEIILNS
+258 VKKVNDLYEIILNS

-309 LVVSSIFEDYK
+309 LVVSSIFEDDK
-320 CKKLEDIVLREIVK
+320 CKKLENIVLREIVK
-334 YGAEKYLEEEKS
+334 YGAKKYLEEEKS
-346 PFLYKKI
+346 PFLYKKLT
-353 KDLLE
+353 DLLE
-358 KSRGQEIE
+358 KNKGQEIE
-366 KYNNSIKVC
+366 KYSNSIKIC

-388 AFGIVMHS
+388 AFGIAMHS
-396 STIGNYETMNGENLK
+396 STIGNYEAMNGENLK

-425 VNDYKDYWRDVDYY
+425 VNDYKDYWKDVDYY

-448 MDMEGLDAQRNFESS
+448 MDMEVVDAQRNFESS
-463 FVEDKVAYGISEGE
+463 FVKDKVAYGISEGE

-508 ETDIESKEKVY
+508 ETDIESEEKVY
-519 TTIFNKKYSNL
+519 TTIFNRKYSNL

-540 KERYFNKK
+540 KERYFNKNVAK
-548 ISKIQIE
+548 IKIG
-555 ELNIKFYLE
+555 ELNINFYSKE
-564 DNIYFEIEKK
+564 SIYFEIEEK
-574 DGYFIKIWKEYDN
+574 DGYFIKIWKEYNN

-607 MCINLEDNIHEIK
+607 IYIKLENNIHEIK

>member
-1 MIECQKM
+1 MREYQKM

-88 EKIEKFREYF
+88 EKIEKFRNYF

-185 GILLEDE
+185 GILLGDED
-192 GEIKLALESLPE
+192 EIKLALESLPE

-253 EYTSV
+253 KYTSV
-258 VKKVDDLYEIILNS
+258 IKKVDDLYEIILNS

-309 LVVSSIFEDYK
+309 LVVSSIFENDK
-320 CKKLEDIVLREIVK
+320 CKKLENTVLREITK
-334 YGAEKYLEEEKS
+334 YGVEKYLEEEKS
-346 PFLYKKI
+346 PFLYKKLI
-353 KDLLE
+353 DLLE
-358 KSRGQEIE
+358 KYRGQKIE
-366 KYNNSIKVC
+366 KYSNSINVC

-388 AFGIVMHS
+388 AFGIAMHS
-396 STIGNYETMNGENLK
+396 STIGNYEAMNGENLK

>member
-1 MIECQKM
+1 MRECQKM

-18 NGEGSLEIIEF
+18 NGESSLEIIEF
-29 YNKEMEQIIEEISNL
+29 YNEEMEKIIEEISNL
-44 DYEET
+44 NYEET

-79 DESVVKFIE
+79 DEFIVKFIE

-98 YNLNSVEHTNWWQ
+98 YNLHSVEHTNWWQ

-192 GEIKLALESLPE
+192 EEVKLALESLPE

-253 EYTSV
+253 KYTSV
-258 VKKVDDLYEIILNS
+258 IKKVDDLYDIILNS

-309 LVVSSIFEDYK
+309 LVVSSIFENDK
-320 CKKLEDIVLREIVK
+320 CKKLENTILREITK
-334 YGAEKYLEEEKS
+334 YGVEKYLGEEKS
-346 PFLYKKI
+346 PFLYKKLI
-353 KDLLE
+353 DLLE
-358 KSRGQEIE
+358 KYRGQEIE
-366 KYNNSIKVC
+366 KYSNSIKVC
-375 NKMARVMKREEKY
+375 NKMTRVMKREEKY
-388 AFGIVMHS
+388 AFGIAMHS
-396 STIGNYETMNGENLK
+396 STIGNYEAMNGENLK

>member
-1 MIECQKM
+1 MIEYQKM

-88 EKIEKFREYF
+88 KKIEKFREYF
-98 YNLNSVEHTNWWQ
+98 YNLNSIEHTNWWQ

-133 EIIVENLKTSRYF
+133 KIIVENLKTSRYF

-320 CKKLEDIVLREIVK
+320 YKKLEDIVLREIVK

-346 PFLYKKI
+346 PFLYKKLT
-353 KDLLE
+353 DLLE
-358 KSRGQEIE
+358 KNRGQEIE
-366 KYNNSIKVC
+366 KYSNSIKVC

-388 AFGIVMHS
+388 AFGIAMHS
-396 STIGNYETMNGENLK
+396 STIGNYEAMNGENLK

-448 MDMEGLDAQRNFESS
+448 MDMEGVDAQRNFESS
-463 FVEDKVAYGISEGE
+463 FVEDKVAYGVSEGE

-495 KSWALIDSKIIFI
+495 KSWALIDSKIIII
-508 ETDIESKEKVY
+508 ETDIE
-519 TTIFNKKYSNL
+519 
-530 PKILVDGQEI
+530 
-540 KERYFNKK
+540 
-548 ISKIQIE
+548 
-555 ELNIKFYLE
+555 
-564 DNIYFEIEKK
+564 
-574 DGYFIKIWKEYDN
+574 
-587 DDKKI
+587 
-592 IWGLSYNSEIDFKKD
+592 LS
-607 MCINLEDNIHEIK
+607 LIHI
-620 TKEKIYKVNWN
+620 
-631 FRENGKEFCEI
+631 
-642 LDIEK
+642 

>member
-1 MIECQKM
+1 MREYQKM

-29 YNKEMEQIIEEISNL
+29 YNKEMEKIIEEISNL

-72 KGTKYYN
+72 KGTKYYS

-88 EKIEKFREYF
+88 EKIEKFRNYF

-204 VWEYNEKD
+204 VWEYNEKE

-245 ILYVISDS
+245 ILYVISNS

-309 LVVSSIFEDYK
+309 LVVSSIFEDDK
-320 CKKLEDIVLREIVK
+320 CKKLENIVLREIVK
-334 YGAEKYLEEEKS
+334 YGAKKYLEEEKS
-346 PFLYKKI
+346 PFLYKKLT
-353 KDLLE
+353 DLLE
-358 KSRGQEIE
+358 KYREQEIE
-366 KYNNSIKVC
+366 KYSNSIKVC

-388 AFGIVMHS
+388 AFGIAMHS
-396 STIGNYETMNGENLK
+396 STIGNYEAMNGENLK

-419 YYLYDG
+419 YYLYAG

-508 ETDIESKEKVY
+508 ETDIESEEKVY
-519 TTIFNKKYSNL
+519 TTIFNRKYNNL

-540 KERYFNKK
+540 KEKYFNKK
-548 ISKIQIE
+548 LSKIQIE
-555 ELNIKFYLE
+555 ELNLKFYLE
-564 DNIYFEIEKK
+564 ESIYFEIEEK

-607 MCINLEDNIHEIK
+607 MYINLENNIHEIK

-642 LDIEK
+642 LDIKK

>member
-1 MIECQKM
+1 MREYQKM

-29 YNKEMEQIIEEISNL
+29 YNKEMEKIIEEISNL

-72 KGTKYYN
+72 KGTKYYS

-88 EKIEKFREYF
+88 EKIEKFRNYF

-192 GEIKLALESLPE
+192 VEIKLALESLPE
-204 VWEYNEKD
+204 VWEYNEKE

-309 LVVSSIFEDYK
+309 LIVSSIFEYDK
-320 CKKLEDIVLREIVK
+320 CEKLEDIVLREIAK

-346 PFLYKKI
+346 PFLYKKLT
-353 KDLLE
+353 DLLE
-358 KSRGQEIE
+358 KNRGQEIE
-366 KYNNSIKVC
+366 KYSNSIKVC

-388 AFGIVMHS
+388 AFGIAMHS
-396 STIGNYETMNGENLK
+396 STIGNYEAMNGENLK

-508 ETDIESKEKVY
+508 ETDIESEEKVY
-519 TTIFNKKYSNL
+519 TTIFNRKYNNL

-540 KERYFNKK
+540 KEKYFNKK
-548 ISKIQIE
+548 LSKIQIE
-555 ELNIKFYLE
+555 ELNLKFYLE
-564 DNIYFEIEKK
+564 ESIYFEIEEK

-607 MCINLEDNIHEIK
+607 MYINLENDIHEIK

-642 LDIEK
+642 LSLEK

>member
-1 MIECQKM
+1 MREYQKM

-18 NGEGSLEIIEF
+18 NGESSLEIIEF
-29 YNKEMEQIIEEISNL
+29 YNEEMEKIIEEISNL
-44 DYEET
+44 NYEET

-72 KGTKYYN
+72 KRTKYYN
-79 DESVVKFIE
+79 DEFIVKFIE

-98 YNLNSVEHTNWWQ
+98 YNLHSVEHTNWWQ

-146 QPDPRYSGNNPVAI
+146 QPEPRYSGNNPVAI

-192 GEIKLALESLPE
+192 EEVKLALESLPE

-253 EYTSV
+253 KYTSV
-258 VKKVDDLYEIILNS
+258 IKKVDDLYEIILNS

-309 LVVSSIFEDYK
+309 LVVSSIFENDK
-320 CKKLEDIVLREIVK
+320 CKKLENTVLREITK
-334 YGAEKYLEEEKS
+334 YGVEKYLGEEKS
-346 PFLYKKI
+346 PFLYKKLI
-353 KDLLE
+353 DFLE
-358 KSRGQEIE
+358 KYRGQEIE
-366 KYNNSIKVC
+366 KYSNSIKVC
-375 NKMARVMKREEKY
+375 NKMTRVMKREEKY
-388 AFGIVMHS
+388 AFGIAMHS
-396 STIGNYETMNGENLK
+396 PTIGNYEAMNGENLK

-425 VNDYKDYWRDVDYY
+425 VNDYKNYWRDVDYY

-448 MDMEGLDAQRNFESS
+448 MNMEGLDAQRNFESS
-463 FVEDKVAYGISEGE
+463 FVKDKVASGVSEGE

-495 KSWALIDSKIIFI
+495 KSWVLIDSKIIFI
-508 ETDIESKEKVY
+508 ETDIESEEKVY
-519 TTIFNKKYSNL
+519 TTIFNRKYNNL
-530 PKILVDGQEI
+530 PKILIDGQEI
-540 KERYFNKK
+540 KEKYFNKK
-548 ISKIQIE
+548 LSKIQIE
-555 ELNIKFYLE
+555 ELNLKFYLE
-564 DNIYFEIEKK
+564 ESIYFEIEKK

-607 MCINLEDNIHEIK
+607 VYINLEDNIHEIK

-642 LDIEK
+642 LSLEK